1 MRTKNMIIAAL
12 ALLLAACGN
21 EEFIENEEVG
31 SIGELVPMTFTAGT
45 PQTRTS
51 LGEDGHA
58 INWDADDEITI
69 WSGSYTTKNKFT
81 AAQVDGSSASFIGK
95 AEAADTYTAFYPYNL
110 NSWHSAYKA
119 QDNTITFRL
128 SNAQTAT
135 AGGFAKG
142 LNPSWAQTT
151 AEEGNTLQ
159 FHNLCALVK
168 FTIAEGADVTGI
180 ESFSLQGANGEGLAG
195 DLSYS
200 ITDDALTVT
209 SAQKEVKL
217 TGTFE
222 AGKTYYFV
230 VAPGELEELNFCY
243 TKGGNVY
250 CKSTTNTVTLEAGK
264 ITNLGDGMSLD
275 SDNFLQPITNTTFVL
290 AANNQVGWTKNSD
303 NTVTLTAANLAAMEE
318 VTSLDLSNRSG
329 LTDLSGI
336 EYFTKLESLNC
347 YHTGV
352 TVTGIDAIKGL
363 TNLTTLNFNDCDKLA
378 KLDVTSLTNLTTLSC
393 NKCAML
399 TTLNVQGLSQL
410 QTLDC
415 SSSQITSLDVSA
427 STNLTSLKCN
437 ANALTT
443 LDVSALTNLETLWC
457 NNNRLAELSL
467 IKNGKLTDLQCGNQK
482 QSSGSGT
489 LYLELLL
496 PKSLL
501 EKWNTEWS
509 KDVYNNYVIVSTPT
523 DTEHD
528 GVGDGST
535 VEW

>member
-1 MRTKNMIIAAL
+1 MRTKNMTIAAL

-95 AEAADTYTAFYPYNL
+95 AAAADTYTAFYPYNI

-142 LNPSWAQTT
+142 LNPSWAQTK
-151 AEEGNTLQ
+151 ADDNSSLQ

-230 VAPGELEELNFCY
+230 VAPGELEGLNFCY

-250 CKSTTNTVTLEAGK
+250 CKSTTNKVTLEAGK
-264 ITNLGDGMSLD
+264 ITNLGDDMSLD

-290 AANNQVGWTKNSD
+290 AANSQVGWTKNSD

-318 VTSLDLSNRSG
+318 VTSLDLSTRSG

-347 YHTGV
+347 YRTGV

-363 TNLTTLNFNDCDKLA
+363 TKLTTLNFNDCDKLT

-393 NKCAML
+393 NECAML

-410 QTLDC
+410 ETLDC
-415 SSSQITSLDVSA
+415 SSSKITSLDVSA

-457 NNNRLAELSL
+457 NTNHLDELSL
-467 IKNGKLTDLQCGNQK
+467 IENGKLTDLRCGSQK
-482 QSSGSGT
+482 QSTGSGT

-509 KDVYNNYVIVSTPT
+509 KDVYNNYVNVSTPT
-523 DTEHD
+523 DAEHGGFED
-528 GVGDGST
+528 GGT

>member
-1 MRTKNMIIAAL
+1 MRTKNMTIAAL

-21 EEFIENEEVG
+21 EEILENNEVG
-31 SIGELVPMTFTAGT
+31 SIGELVPMTFTAGM

-58 INWDADDEITI
+58 INWNADDEITI
-69 WSGSYTTKNKFT
+69 WSGSYTTKYKFT

-95 AEAADTYTAFYPYNL
+95 AAAADTYTAFYPYNL
-110 NSWHSAYKA
+110 NSWHSDYNA

-142 LNPSWAQTT
+142 LNPSWAQTK
-151 AEEGNTLQ
+151 ADDNSSLQ

-168 FTIAEGADVTGI
+168 FTIAEGADVSEI

-200 ITDDALTVT
+200 ITNGTLTVT

-217 TGTFE
+217 SGKFE

-230 VAPGELEELNFCY
+230 VAPGKLKELNFCY
-243 TKGGNVY
+243 TKDGNVY
-250 CKSTTNTVTLEAGK
+250 CKSTTNEVTLEAGK
-264 ITNLGDGMSLD
+264 ITNLGDDMSLD
-275 SDNFLQPITNTTFVL
+275 NDNFLQPITNTTFVL
-290 AANNQVGWTKNSD
+290 AASRNNQVGWIKNSD

-318 VTSLDLSNRSG
+318 VTSLDLSLRSD
-329 LTDLSGI
+329 LADLSGI
-336 EYFTKLESLNC
+336 EYFTNLKSLNC
-347 YHTGV
+347 YRSGV
-352 TVTGIDAIKGL
+352 TNIDAIKGL
-363 TNLTTLNFNDCDKLA
+363 TKLTTLNFNDCDKLTE
-378 KLDVTSLTNLTTLSC
+378 LDVTSLTNLTTLSC
-393 NKCAML
+393 NGCATL

-410 QTLDC
+410 ETLDC
-415 SSSQITSLDVSA
+415 GSSKITSLDVSA
-427 STNLTSLKCN
+427 STSLTSLKCN

-443 LDVSALTNLETLWC
+443 LDVSTLTNLETLWC
-457 NNNRLAELSL
+457 NANHLAELSL
-467 IKNGKLTDLQCGNQK
+467 IENGKLTDLRCGSQR

-501 EKWNTEWS
+501 DKWNTEWS
-509 KDVYNNYVIVSTPT
+509 KDVYNNYVNVSTPT
-523 DTEHD
+523 DAEHD
-528 GVGDGST
+528 GVVDGDN

>member
-1 MRTKNMIIAAL
+1 MTIAAL
-12 ALLLAACGN
+12 TLLLAACGN
-21 EEFIENEEVG
+21 EEILENNEVG

-69 WSGSYTTKNKFT
+69 WSGSYTTKYKFT
-81 AAQVDGSSASFIGK
+81 ATQVDGSSASFIGK
-95 AEAADTYTAFYPYNL
+95 AAAADTYTAFYPYNI
-110 NSWHSAYKA
+110 NSWHSDYNA
-119 QDNTITFRL
+119 QDNTIPFRL

-142 LNPSWAQTT
+142 LNPSWAQTK
-151 AEEGNTLQ
+151 ADDNSSLK

-200 ITDDALTVT
+200 ITDDALTFTSAT

-217 TGTFE
+217 SGTFE

-230 VAPGELEELNFCY
+230 VAPGELLKGLNFCY
-243 TKGGNVY
+243 TKDGNVY
-250 CKSTTNTVTLEAGK
+250 CKSTTKKVTLEAGK
-264 ITNLGDGMSLD
+264 ITNLGDDMSLD

-290 AANNQVGWTKNSD
+290 AASRNSQVRWTKNSD

-318 VTSLDLSNRSG
+318 VTSLNLSSWSDLA
-329 LTDLSGI
+329 DLSGI
-336 EYFTKLESLNC
+336 EYFTNLESLNC
-347 YHTGV
+347 YRSGV
-352 TVTGIDAIKGL
+352 TNIDAIKDL
-363 TNLTTLNFNDCDKLA
+363 TKLTTLNFNDCDKLTE
-378 KLDVTSLTNLTTLSC
+378 LDVTSLTNLTTLSC
-393 NKCAML
+393 NECAML

-415 SSSQITSLDVSA
+415 SSSKITSLDVSA

-443 LDVSALTNLETLWC
+443 LDVSALTNLETLYC
-457 NNNRLAELSL
+457 NTNHLDELSL
-467 IKNGKLTDLQCGNQK
+467 IENGKLTDLRCGSQK
-482 QSSGSGT
+482 QSTGSGT
-489 LYLELLL
+489 LYLKLLL
-496 PKSLL
+496 PKSLS

-509 KDVYNNYVIVSTPT
+509 KDVYNNYVNVSTPT
-523 DTEHD
+523 DAEHEGCED
-528 GVGDGST
+528 GDP

>member
-1 MRTKNMIIAAL
+1 MKKENMTIAAL

-21 EEFIENEEVG
+21 EEIIENNEVG
-31 SIGELVPMTFTAGT
+31 TAVKVPMTFTVGT

-51 LGEDGHA
+51 LNGTDVYWTEGDMVA
-58 INWDADDEITI
+58 INDGTDTNE
-69 WSGSYTTKNKFT
+69 FT
-81 AAQVDGSSASFIGK
+81 ATTVSGSSATLTG
-95 AEAADTYTAFYPYNL
+95 EAALADTYIAFYPKEILESITNG
-110 NSWHSAYKA
+110 S
-119 QDNTITFRL
+119 ITFTL
-128 SNAQTAT
+128 PAEQTAT
-135 AGGFAKG
+135 AGGFAEN
-142 LNPSWAQTT
+142 LNPSWAQTK
-151 AEEGNTLQ
+151 ADDNSSLQ

-230 VAPGELEELNFCY
+230 VAPGELEGLNFCY

-250 CKSTTNTVTLEAGK
+250 CKSTTNKVTLEAGK
-264 ITNLGDGMSLD
+264 ITNLGDDMSLD

-290 AANNQVGWTKNSD
+290 AANSQVGWTKNSD

-318 VTSLDLSNRSG
+318 VTSLDLSLRSD
-329 LTDLSGI
+329 LADLSGI
-336 EYFTKLESLNC
+336 EYFTNLKSLNC
-347 YHTGV
+347 YRSGV
-352 TVTGIDAIKGL
+352 TNIDAIKGL
-363 TNLTTLNFNDCDKLA
+363 TKLTTLNFNDCDKLTE
-378 KLDVTSLTNLTTLSC
+378 LDVTSLTNLTTLSC
-393 NKCAML
+393 NGCATL

-410 QTLDC
+410 ETLDC
-415 SSSQITSLDVSA
+415 GSSKITSLDVSA
-427 STNLTSLKCN
+427 STSLTSLKCN

-443 LDVSALTNLETLWC
+443 LDVSTLTNLETLWC
-457 NNNRLAELSL
+457 NANHLAELSL
-467 IKNGKLTDLQCGNQK
+467 IENGKLTDLRCGSQR

-501 EKWNTEWS
+501 DKWNTEWS
-509 KDVYNNYVIVSTPT
+509 KDVYNNYVNVSTPT
-523 DTEHD
+523 DAEHD
-528 GVGDGST
+528 GVVDGDN

>member
-1 MRTKNMIIAAL
+1 MRTKNMTIAAL

-51 LGEDGHA
+51 LDEDGHA

-95 AEAADTYTAFYPYNL
+95 AAAADTYTAFYPYNI

-142 LNPSWAQTT
+142 LNPSWAQTK
-151 AEEGNTLQ
+151 ADDNSSLQ

-230 VAPGELEELNFCY
+230 VAPGELEGLNFCY

-250 CKSTTNTVTLEAGK
+250 CKSTTNKVTLEAGK
-264 ITNLGDGMSLD
+264 ITNLGDDMSLD

-290 AANNQVGWTKNSD
+290 AANSQVGWTKNSD

-318 VTSLDLSNRSG
+318 VTSLDLSTRSG

-347 YHTGV
+347 YRTGV

-363 TNLTTLNFNDCDKLA
+363 TKLTTLNFNDCDKLT

-393 NKCAML
+393 NECAML

-410 QTLDC
+410 ETLDC
-415 SSSQITSLDVSA
+415 SSSKITSLDVSA

-457 NNNRLAELSL
+457 NTNHLDELSL
-467 IKNGKLTDLQCGNQK
+467 IENGKLTDLRCGSQK
-482 QSSGSGT
+482 QSTGSGT

-509 KDVYNNYVIVSTPT
+509 KDVYNNYVNVSTPT
-523 DTEHD
+523 DAEHGGFED
-528 GVGDGST
+528 GGT

>member
-1 MRTKNMIIAAL
+1 MRTKNMTIAAL

-51 LGEDGHA
+51 LDEDGHA

-95 AEAADTYTAFYPYNL
+95 AAAADTYTAFYPYNL
-110 NSWHSAYKA
+110 ASWHSDYKA
-119 QDNTITFRL
+119 QSNTITFRL
-128 SNAQTAT
+128 SNTQTAT

-230 VAPGELEELNFCY
+230 VAPGELEGLNFCY

-250 CKSTTNTVTLEAGK
+250 CKSTTNKVTLEAGK
-264 ITNLGDGMSLD
+264 ITNLGDDMSLD

-290 AANNQVGWTKNSD
+290 AANSQVGWTKNSD

-318 VTSLDLSNRSG
+318 VTSLDLSTRSG

-347 YHTGV
+347 YRTGV

-363 TNLTTLNFNDCDKLA
+363 TKLTTLNFNDCDKLA
-378 KLDVTSLTNLTTLSC
+378 ELDVTSLTNLTTLSC

-410 QTLDC
+410 ETLDC
-415 SSSQITSLDVSA
+415 SSSKITSLDVSA

-457 NNNRLAELSL
+457 NNNHLDELSL
-467 IKNGKLTDLQCGNQK
+467 IKNGKLTDLRCGSQK
-482 QSSGSGT
+482 QSTGSGT

-523 DTEHD
+523 DAEH
-528 GVGDGST
+528 GGFGDGGT

>member
-1 MRTKNMIIAAL
+1 MRTKNMTIAAL

-21 EEFIENEEVG
+21 EEIREKNEVG
-31 SIGELVPMTFTAGT
+31 SIGELVPITFTAGT

-51 LGEDGHA
+51 LDKDGHA
-58 INWDADDEITI
+58 INWNADDEITI
-69 WSGSYTTKNKFT
+69 WSGSYTTKYKFT

-95 AEAADTYTAFYPYNL
+95 AAAADTYTAFYPYNI
-110 NSWHSAYKA
+110 NSWHSDYNA

-142 LNPSWAQTT
+142 LNPSWAQTK
-151 AEEGNTLQ
+151 ADDNSSLQ

-168 FTIAEGADVTGI
+168 FTIAEGADVSEI
-180 ESFSLQGANGEGLAG
+180 KSFSLQGANGEGLAG

-200 ITDDALTVT
+200 ITNGTLTVT
-209 SAQKEVKL
+209 SAQEEVKL
-217 TGTFE
+217 SGTFE

-230 VAPGELEELNFCY
+230 VAPGKLLKGLNFCY
-243 TKGGNVY
+243 TKDGNVY
-250 CKSTTNTVTLEAGK
+250 CKSTTNEVTLEAGK
-264 ITNLGDGMSLD
+264 ITNLGDDMSLD

-290 AANNQVGWTKNSD
+290 AANSQVEWKKNSD

-318 VTSLDLSNRSG
+318 VTSLDLSNRSD

-347 YHTGV
+347 YRSGV
-352 TVTGIDAIKGL
+352 TNIDAIKDL
-363 TNLTTLNFNDCDKLA
+363 TKLTTLNFNDCDKLTE
-378 KLDVTSLTNLTTLSC
+378 LDVTSLTNLTTLSC

-443 LDVSALTNLETLWC
+443 LDVSALTNLETLYC
-457 NNNRLAELSL
+457 NANHLDELSL
-467 IKNGKLTDLQCGNQK
+467 IENGKLTDLRCGSQK
-482 QSSGSGT
+482 QSTGSGT
-489 LYLELLL
+489 LYLKLLL

-509 KDVYNNYVIVSTPT
+509 KDVYNNYVNVSTPT
-523 DTEHD
+523 DAEHGGFED
-528 GVGDGST
+528 GDT

>member
-1 MRTKNMIIAAL
+1 MRTKNMTIAAL

-21 EEFIENEEVG
+21 EEILENNEVG
-31 SIGELVPMTFTAGT
+31 SIGELVPMTFTAGM

-58 INWDADDEITI
+58 INWNADDEITI

-95 AEAADTYTAFYPYNL
+95 ATAADTYTAFYPYNI
-110 NSWHSAYKA
+110 NSWHSDYNA

-128 SNAQTAT
+128 SNAQAAT

-142 LNPSWAQTT
+142 LNPSWAQTK
-151 AEEGNTLQ
+151 ADDNSSLQ

-200 ITDDALTVT
+200 ITNGTLTVT
-209 SAQKEVKL
+209 SAQEEVKL
-217 TGTFE
+217 SGTFE

-230 VAPGELEELNFCY
+230 VAPGKLEELNFCY
-243 TKGGNVY
+243 TKDGNVY
-250 CKSTTNTVTLEAGK
+250 CKSTTNEVTLEAGK
-264 ITNLGDGMSLD
+264 ITNLGDDMSLD
-275 SDNFLQPITNTTFVL
+275 NDNFLQPITNTTFVL
-290 AANNQVGWTKNSD
+290 AANSQVEWTKNSD

-318 VTSLDLSNRSG
+318 VTSLDLSLRSG
-329 LTDLSGI
+329 LADLSGI
-336 EYFTKLESLNC
+336 EYFTNLKSLNC
-347 YHTGV
+347 YRSGV
-352 TVTGIDAIKGL
+352 TNIDAIKGL
-363 TNLTTLNFNDCDKLA
+363 TKLTTLNFNDCDKLTE
-378 KLDVTSLTNLTTLSC
+378 LDVTSLTNLTTLSC
-393 NKCAML
+393 NECATL
-399 TTLNVQGLSQL
+399 SALNVQGLSQL

-443 LDVSALTNLETLWC
+443 LDVSALTNLETLYC
-457 NNNRLAELSL
+457 NANHLAELSL
-467 IKNGKLTDLQCGNQK
+467 IENGKLTDLQCGNQK

-489 LYLELLL
+489 LYLNLLL

-509 KDVYNNYVIVSTPT
+509 KDVYNNYVNVSTPT
-523 DTEHD
+523 DAEHGGLED
-528 GVGDGST
+528 GGT

>member
-1 MRTKNMIIAAL
+1 MRTKNMTIAAL

-51 LGEDGHA
+51 LDEDGHA

-81 AAQVDGSSASFIGK
+81 AAQVDGRSASFIGK
-95 AEAADTYTAFYPYNL
+95 AEAADTYTAFYPYDL
-110 NSWHSAYKA
+110 NSWHSDYNA
-119 QDNTITFRL
+119 QSNTITFRL
-128 SNAQTAT
+128 SNTQTAT

-168 FTIAEGADVTGI
+168 FTIAEGADVSDI

-200 ITDDALTVT
+200 ITNDEWTVT
-209 SAQKEVKL
+209 SAKKEVKL

-230 VAPGELEELNFCY
+230 VAPGELEGLNFCY

-250 CKSTTNTVTLEAGK
+250 CKSTTNKVTLEAGK
-264 ITNLGDGMSLD
+264 ITNLGDDMSLD

-318 VTSLDLSNRSG
+318 VASLDLSNRSG
-329 LTDLSGI
+329 LADLSGI
-336 EYFTKLESLNC
+336 EYFTNLESLNC
-347 YHTGV
+347 YGSGV
-352 TVTGIDAIKGL
+352 TNIGAIKDL
-363 TNLTTLNFNDCDKLA
+363 TKLTTLNFNDCDKLTE
-378 KLDVTSLTNLTTLSC
+378 LDVTSLTNLTTLSC
-393 NKCAML
+393 NECVML

-467 IKNGKLTDLQCGNQK
+467 IENGKLTDLQCGNQK

-489 LYLELLL
+489 LYLNLLL

-509 KDVYNNYVIVSTPT
+509 KDVYNNYVNVSTPT
-523 DTEHD
+523 DAEHGGFED
-528 GVGDGST
+528 GDT

>member
-1 MRTKNMIIAAL
+1 MRTKNMTIAAL

-21 EEFIENEEVG
+21 EEIIENNEVG
-31 SIGELVPMTFTAGT
+31 TAVKVPMTFTVGT

-51 LGEDGHA
+51 LNGTYVYWTEGDKVA
-58 INWDADDEITI
+58 INDGT
-69 WSGSYTTKNKFT
+69 YTNEFT
-81 AAQVDGSSASFIGK
+81 ATTVSGSSATLTG
-95 AEAADTYTAFYPYNL
+95 EAALADTYIAFYPNKILESITDGY
-110 NSWHSAYKA
+110 
-119 QDNTITFRL
+119 ITFTL
-128 SNAQTAT
+128 PAEQTAM
-135 AGGFAKG
+135 ANGFAEE

-151 AEEGNTLQ
+151 AEGGNTLQ

-200 ITDDALTVT
+200 ITNGTLTVT

-217 TGTFE
+217 SGTFE

-230 VAPGELEELNFCY
+230 VAPGKLKGLNFCY
-243 TKGGNVY
+243 TKDGNVY
-250 CKSTTNTVTLEAGK
+250 CKSTTNEVTLEAGK
-264 ITNLGDGMSLD
+264 ITNLGDNMSLD

-290 AANNQVGWTKNSD
+290 AANRNSQVGWTMNSD

-318 VTSLDLSNRSG
+318 VTSLNLSSWSDLA
-329 LTDLSGI
+329 DLSGI
-336 EYFTKLESLNC
+336 EYFTNLESLNC
-347 YHTGV
+347 YRSGV
-352 TVTGIDAIKGL
+352 TNIDAIKDL
-363 TNLTTLNFNDCDKLA
+363 TKLTTLNFNDCDKLTE
-378 KLDVTSLTNLTTLSC
+378 LDVTRLTNLTTLSC
-393 NKCAML
+393 NECATL
-399 TTLNVQGLSQL
+399 SALNVQGLSQL

-467 IKNGKLTDLQCGNQK
+467 IENGKLTDLQCGNQK

-509 KDVYNNYVIVSTPT
+509 KDVYNNYVNVSTPT
-523 DTEHD
+523 DAEHGGFED
-528 GVGDGST
+528 GDT

>member
-1 MRTKNMIIAAL
+1 MRTKNMTIAAL

-69 WSGSYTTKNKFT
+69 WSGSYTTKYKFT

-95 AEAADTYTAFYPYNL
+95 AAAADTYTAFYPYNI

-142 LNPSWAQTT
+142 LNPSWAQTK
-151 AEEGNTLQ
+151 ADDNSSLQ

-230 VAPGELEELNFCY
+230 VAPGELEGLNFCY

-250 CKSTTNTVTLEAGK
+250 CKSTTNKVTLEAGK
-264 ITNLGDGMSLD
+264 ITNLGDDMSLD

-290 AANNQVGWTKNSD
+290 AANSQVGWTKNSD

-318 VTSLDLSNRSG
+318 VTSLDLSTRSG

-347 YHTGV
+347 YRTGV

-363 TNLTTLNFNDCDKLA
+363 TKLTTLNFNDCDKLT

-393 NKCAML
+393 NECAML

-410 QTLDC
+410 ETLDC
-415 SSSQITSLDVSA
+415 SSSKITSLDVSA

-457 NNNRLAELSL
+457 NTNHLDELSL
-467 IKNGKLTDLQCGNQK
+467 IENGKLTDLRCGSQK
-482 QSSGSGT
+482 QSTGSGT
-489 LYLELLL
+489 LYLKLLL

-509 KDVYNNYVIVSTPT
+509 KDVYNNYVNVSTPT
-523 DTEHD
+523 DAEHGGFED
-528 GVGDGST
+528 GGT

>member
-1 MRTKNMIIAAL
+1 MRTKNMTIAAL

-95 AEAADTYTAFYPYNL
+95 AAAADTYTAFYPYNL
-110 NSWHSAYKA
+110 ASWHSDYNA
-119 QDNTITFRL
+119 QSNTITFRL
-128 SNAQTAT
+128 SNTQTAT

-151 AEEGNTLQ
+151 AADNTTLK

-168 FTIAEGADVTGI
+168 FTIAEGADVSDI

-200 ITDDALTVT
+200 ITDGALTVT

-230 VAPGELEELNFCY
+230 VAPGELEGLNFCY

-250 CKSTTNTVTLEAGK
+250 CKSTTNKVTLEAGK
-264 ITNLGDGMSLD
+264 ITNLGDNMSLD

-290 AANNQVGWTKNSD
+290 AANSQVEWTKNSD
-303 NTVTLTAANLAAMEE
+303 NTVTLTAANLAAMEK
-318 VTSLDLSNRSG
+318 VASLKLSTRSD

-336 EYFTKLESLNC
+336 EYFTNLESLNC
-347 YHTGV
+347 YGSGV
-352 TVTGIDAIKGL
+352 TNIDAIKGL
-363 TNLTTLNFNDCDKLA
+363 TNLTTLNFNDCDKLTE
-378 KLDVTSLTNLTTLSC
+378 LDVTSLTNLTTLSC

-410 QTLDC
+410 ETLDC
-415 SSSQITSLDVSA
+415 SSSKITSLDVSA
-427 STNLTSLKCN
+427 STSLTSLKCN

-443 LDVSALTNLETLWC
+443 LDVSTLTNLETLWC
-457 NNNRLAELSL
+457 NANHLAELSL
-467 IKNGKLTDLQCGNQK
+467 IENGKLTDLRCGSQR

-501 EKWNTEWS
+501 DKWNTEWS
-509 KDVYNNYVIVSTPT
+509 KDVYNNYVNVSTPT
-523 DTEHD
+523 DAEHD
-528 GVGDGST
+528 GVVDGDN

>member
-1 MRTKNMIIAAL
+1 MRTKNMTIAAL

-51 LGEDGHA
+51 LDEKGHA
-58 INWDADDEITI
+58 INWNADDEITI

-95 AEAADTYTAFYPYNL
+95 AAAADTYTAFYPYDL
-110 NSWHSAYKA
+110 TSWHSAYNA
-119 QDNTITFRL
+119 QSNTITFRL
-128 SNAQTAT
+128 SNTQTAT

-200 ITDDALTVT
+200 ITNDEWTVT
-209 SAQKEVKL
+209 SARNEVKL

-230 VAPGELEELNFCY
+230 VAPGELEGLNFCY

-250 CKSTTNTVTLEAGK
+250 CKSTTNKVTLEAGK

-290 AANNQVGWTKNSD
+290 AANSQVGWTKNSD
-303 NTVTLTAANLAAMEE
+303 NTVTLTAANLAAMEK
-318 VTSLDLSNRSG
+318 VASLKLSTRSD

-347 YHTGV
+347 YGSGV
-352 TVTGIDAIKGL
+352 TNIDAIKGL
-363 TNLTTLNFNDCDKLA
+363 TNLTTLNFNDCDKLTE
-378 KLDVTSLTNLTTLSC
+378 LDVTSLTNLTTLSC
-393 NKCAML
+393 NGCATL

-410 QTLDC
+410 ETLDC
-415 SSSQITSLDVSA
+415 GSSKITSLDVSA
-427 STNLTSLKCN
+427 STSLTSLKCN

-443 LDVSALTNLETLWC
+443 LDVSTLTNLETLWC
-457 NNNRLAELSL
+457 NANHLAELSL
-467 IKNGKLTDLQCGNQK
+467 IENGKLTDLRCGSQR

-501 EKWNTEWS
+501 DKWNTEWS
-509 KDVYNNYVIVSTPT
+509 KDVYNNYVSVSTPT
-523 DTEHD
+523 DAEHD
-528 GVGDGST
+528 GVVDGDN

>member
-1 MRTKNMIIAAL
+1 MRTKNMTIAAL

-21 EEFIENEEVG
+21 EEIIENNESG
-31 SIGELVPMTFTAGT
+31 STGKVHMTFTAGM

-58 INWDADDEITI
+58 INWNADDEITI
-69 WSGSYTTKNKFT
+69 WSGSYTTKYKFT

-95 AEAADTYTAFYPYNL
+95 ATAADTYTAFYPYNI
-110 NSWHSAYKA
+110 NSRHSDYNA

-128 SNAQTAT
+128 SNAQAAT

-142 LNPSWAQTT
+142 LNPSWAQTK
-151 AEEGNTLQ
+151 ADDNSSLQ

-168 FTIAEGADVTGI
+168 FTIAEGADVSEI

-200 ITDDALTVT
+200 ITNGTLTVT

-230 VAPGELEELNFCY
+230 VAPGKLEGLNFCY
-243 TKGGNVY
+243 TKDGNVY
-250 CKSTTNTVTLEAGK
+250 CKSTTNEVTLEAGK
-264 ITNLGDGMSLD
+264 ITNLGDDMSLGN
-275 SDNFLQPITNTTFVL
+275 DNFLQPITNTTFVL
-290 AANNQVGWTKNSD
+290 AANSQVGWIKNSD
-303 NTVTLTAANLAAMEE
+303 NTVTLTAANLAAMEK
-318 VTSLDLSNRSG
+318 VTSLDLSLRSG
-329 LTDLSGI
+329 LADLSGI
-336 EYFTKLESLNC
+336 EYFTNLESLNC
-347 YHTGV
+347 YRSGV
-352 TVTGIDAIKGL
+352 TNIDAIKDL
-363 TNLTTLNFNDCDKLA
+363 TKLTTLNFNDCDKLTE
-378 KLDVTSLTNLTTLSC
+378 LDVTSLTNLTTLSC
-393 NKCAML
+393 NECATL
-399 TTLNVQGLSQL
+399 SALNVQGLSQL

-415 SSSQITSLDVSA
+415 SSSKITSLDVSA

-467 IKNGKLTDLQCGNQK
+467 IENGKLTDLQCGNQK

-489 LYLELLL
+489 LYLNLLL

-509 KDVYNNYVIVSTPT
+509 KDVYNNYVNVSTPT
-523 DTEHD
+523 DAEHD
-528 GVGDGST
+528 DLEDGDT